1 MHACE
6 VMECCTYVPALVRG
20 ALAENWL
27 LIIITGEVGAPD
39 VARQDAADR
48 HMTNPTKS
56 MRARMLASPGGSD
69 DYGQYL
75 I

>member
-1 MHACE
+1 MKCL
-6 VMECCTYVPALVRG
+6 TYVPALVRG
-20 ALAENWL
+20 ALAQNWL
-27 LIIITGEVGAPD
+27 RSIITGEVGTLD
-39 VARQDAADR
+39 VARHDAADR
-48 HMTNPTKS
+48 HMTNSTKR